1 MHIIKPVWLTH
12 GGTELD
18 RPGFLCLTLSGGMQC
33 FMRAEPNHP
42 MKRTKFANVIALIQV
57 NARILRFTA
66 AMFRQTGSDWSQ
78 LLEVSL
84 TLFAL
89 RWRSQ

>member
-18 RPGFLCLTLSGGMQC
+18 RPGFHCLALLGGMQC
-33 FMRAEPNHP
+33 LMRAESNHP
-42 MKRTKFANVIALIQV
+42 MERTKFANVVAPIQV

-66 AMFRQTGSDWSQ
+66 AMFHQMASDWSQ

-89 RWRSQ
+89 RWR

>member
-1 MHIIKPVWLTH
+1 M
-12 GGTELD
+12 G
-18 RPGFLCLTLSGGMQC
+18 
-33 FMRAEPNHP
+33 AEPNHP
-42 MKRTKFANVIALIQV
+42 MKRTKFANAIVLIQV
-57 NARILRFTA
+57 NARISRFTA
-66 AMFRQTGSDWSQ
+66 VMFLQMGSDWSQ